1 MSSQMPTPPGRL
13 SVLLEAE
20 RLRPLAAPAAG
31 HAQPRLQP
39 GEHASL
45 LYQPLS
51 SRRSLCRAVWGGEER
66 REDRSR
72 ARSPSQVPE
81 PPRPGP
87 PAAMAVHLSQAHGV
101 RLLPADWAARGGG
114 RRAPGRTDARPARSG
129 GGRRG
134 AGSACPVTD
143 PGCRRL
149 VTHRVPAATPD
160 ASVRVAG
167 LASSTFDLQNIF
179 LPENFL
185 SPSDYC

>member
-51 SRRSLCRAVWGGEER
+51 SRRSLCRAVWGWGER

-72 ARSPSQVPE
+72 ARSPS
-81 PPRPGP
+81 PRGPGLRLRWP
-87 PAAMAVHLSQAHGV
+87 STSLKPTGSASSPQTAWPVAA
-101 RLLPADWAARGGG
+101 AAGP
-114 RRAPGRTDARPARSG
+114 RAGRTRPARSG

-149 VTHRVPAATPD
+149 VSHRVPAATPD

-185 SPSDYC
+185 SPSNYC

>member
-20 RLRPLAAPAAG
+20 RLQPLAAPAAG

-51 SRRSLCRAVWGGEER
+51 SRRSLCQAVWGGEER
-66 REDRSR
+66 QEDRSR
-72 ARSPSQVPE
+72 ARSPS
-81 PPRPGP
+81 PRGPGLRLRWP
-87 PAAMAVHLSQAHGV
+87 STSLKPTVSASSPQTGRPVAA
-101 RLLPADWAARGGG
+101 AAGP
-114 RRAPGRTDARPARSG
+114 RAGRTRPARSG

-149 VTHRVPAATPD
+149 VSHRVPAATPD

-179 LPENFL
+179 LPESFL